1 MLGWRLMADGDIEEI
16 EIAVHGAVILPDDY
30 IPSLLRFLE
39 DVADL
44 REDEKLTFI
53 EK

>member
-1 MLGWRLMADGDIEEI
+1 MLGWRLMADGEIEEI
-16 EIAVHGAVILPDDY
+16 EIAVHGAVILPDGY

-39 DVADL
+39 DVANVDDDQ
-44 REDEKLTFI
+44 ELTFN